1 MGTKWKSKIALV
13 AWILLFTFGLSG
25 VVWGL
30 ADANLYMKKNY
41 FHTEEFEGELEQFIN
56 YLSFFE
62 LSETTK
68 EDMKRKLTVTAS
80 EIEEH
85 RMRYGN
91 LSDQI
96 ANIQG
101 QYEASIQEARNS
113 KNEAVANALIAE
125 MNKKIE
131 DISKN
136 FSSDEHVRE
145 KVLKEKE
152 QAIEEVYNGQENN
165 RTEFLRYKASFKYYL
180 RNTETEEV
188 YTNLKISD
196 DESIDTIKDEV
207 ITEND
212 MLFIRSYPSKDTDYL
227 STEGRNNFFDYKNE
241 YVMPAVEQD
250 ASLFEGI
257 IAVPKSAPSASSVLD
272 GYHTYHDNQVVFI
285 IYTLTGLAALLISI
299 FLYKRISKAP
309 FVAAMETVE
318 PYYNRVPIDVRIIL
332 FGFTALITLLVLANS
347 SHVYYIQDFYYAMDD
362 ILAGLFMEALLVLLT
377 LMQGILLTERFKD
390 SPRLQED
397 WKKSFLPRG
406 YQAVKEAFLNRKTGT
421 QTFLMLAFVFASGIG
436 VTVSTIEPAV
446 FVVTIPIIIFF
457 GIPIFFIMVKRTGYF
472 NRIAS
477 TTSELA
483 SGHYPPDL
491 PVRGK
496 SALAELAG
504 NINTLKTGV
513 KISQKEQAKSE
524 RLKTELISNVSHDL
538 RTPLTSIITYTEL
551 LKTPDLPEEDR
562 NSYVQIIDRKSK
574 RLKVLID
581 DLFEASKMASG
592 NVELVKERVDIVQL
606 LQQALAEYNESIK
619 ESTLQFRITK
629 PEKPVYAIVDG
640 QKLWRM
646 FDNLIGN
653 ILKYSL
659 ENTRV
664 YISLKTEKDQAI
676 IVFKNVAKYEI
687 GENTDEL
694 FERFKRG
701 DTSRHTEGSGLGLAI
716 AKSIAD
722 LHGGS
727 LDIEVDGDLFKVIVT
742 LEIAEL

>member
-1 MGTKWKSKIALV
+1 MGTKWKSSIALV
-13 AWILLFTFGLSG
+13 AWVLLITFGLSG
-25 VVWGL
+25 VVWGVT
-30 ADANLYMKKNY
+30 DANRYLKKNY
-41 FHTEEFEGELEQFIN
+41 FHTEEFEAELDQFIN

-62 LSETTK
+62 LSEVTK
-68 EDMKRKLTVTAS
+68 DDIKRKLTVTAS

-85 RMRYGN
+85 RTRYGD
-91 LSDQI
+91 LPEQI
-96 ANIQG
+96 ASIQG
-101 QYEASIQEARNS
+101 QYESRIQEAQYT
-113 KNEAVANALIAE
+113 KNDAVAKALITE
-125 MNKKIE
+125 RDKKIE
-131 DISKN
+131 DISNN
-136 FSSDEHVRE
+136 FSSDEYVRE

-152 QAIEEVYNGQENN
+152 QAIENYYNDQENN
-165 RTEFLRYKASFKYYL
+165 RAEFLRYKAAFKYYL
-180 RNTETEEV
+180 KNTETEDV
-188 YTNLKISD
+188 YTNLNISE
-196 DESIDTIKDEV
+196 DESMETVKDEV
-207 ITEND
+207 MTKSD
-212 MLFIRSYPSKDTDYL
+212 MLFIRSYPSEGTDYL
-227 STEGRNNFFDYKNE
+227 STEGRNSFFDYENE
-241 YVMPAVEQD
+241 FAMPSVKQD
-250 ASLFEGI
+250 ARLFEGV
-257 IAVPKSAPSASSVLD
+257 IAIPKWSVTSSASVLA
-272 GYHTYHDNQVVFI
+272 GYHTYHNNQQVFF
-285 IYTLTGLAALLISI
+285 IYTLTGLAALLISLY
-299 FLYKRISKAP
+299 LYKRISKAP
-309 FVAAMETVE
+309 FVTAMELVR
-318 PYYNRVPIDVRIIL
+318 PYYNRIPIDVRTML
-332 FGFTALITLLVLANS
+332 LGFTGFITLLVLANS
-347 SHVYYIQDFYYAMDD
+347 NYIFYDLNYYVIDD
-362 ILAGLFMEALLVLLT
+362 IISGLFVQALFVLLT

-397 WKKSFLPRG
+397 WKRSFLPRG
-406 YQAVKEAFLNRKTGT
+406 YKAVKEAFVNRKTGT
-421 QTFLMLAFVFASGIG
+421 QTFLLLAFVFVSGVG
-436 VTVSTIEPAV
+436 VTVSVIQPAV
-446 FVVTIPIIIFF
+446 FVVTIPVMIFIGMPIVFIIF
-457 GIPIFFIMVKRTGYF
+457 KRTGYF
-472 NRIAS
+472 NKIAS

-483 SGHYPPDL
+483 RGQYPQDL
-491 PVRGK
+491 PVKGR

-562 NSYVQIIDRKSK
+562 NSYIQIIDRKSK

-592 NVELVKERVDIVQL
+592 SVDLIKERVDIVQL
-606 LQQALAEYNESIK
+606 LQQALAEHNETIK
-619 ESTLQFRITK
+619 ESTLQFRVTN
-629 PEKPVYAIVDG
+629 PDKPVYAIVDG

-664 YISLKTEKDQAI
+664 YISLKAEKDQAI
-676 IVFKNVAKYEI
+676 IAFKNVAKYEI

-727 LDIEVDGDLFKVIVT
+727 LDIEVDADLFKVIVT
-742 LEIAEL
+742 LEIVEA